1 LTKNVSHLL
10 IFAIRCPFHAFQQKK
25 SSDFSFF
32 SMLGIHQKGWGKTAM
47 NAVTI
52 VIGSICI
59 LLIAYRLYGTFI
71 AAKVLK
77 LDDSNPTPAHELEDG
92 KDYVPTNKWVTF
104 GHHFAAI
111 AAAGPLVGPILA
123 AQFGYLPSLL
133 WLLIGAVIG
142 GAVHD
147 IVVLFASMR
156 QDGKSLSEI
165 AKKELGPVAGFCA
178 GLAML
183 FIITITMAGLSLV
196 VLSALERNP
205 WGTFAVGI
213 TIPIAMAVGLY
224 HKKTGNLK
232 IATIVGFGLIM
243 AAIVWGPNIQ
253 GTALGNFLTFEKSTI
268 AILLPVYAFFA
279 AALPVWLLLAPRDYL
294 STFMKIGVF
303 AALIIGVF
311 YVNPAVQFPAFTEF
325 VNGGGPVIA
334 GPVWPF
340 ISITIACGA
349 ISGFHAFVGSG
360 TTPKMINRWS
370 DIKGVAFGAMLV
382 ECLVAIMALIA
393 AVSLMPGDYFAI
405 NSTPEKFATLG
416 METVHLDKL
425 SDEVGMDLEGRTGGA
440 VTLAVGM
447 TYIFTEIPI
456 FEQMASYFYQ
466 FVILFEAVFIL
477 TAIDSGTRVARYLIQ
492 DFGGAFFKPLKRMDS
507 VFATIFASALAC
519 FMWGYLLFSGDI
531 SSVWALFG
539 VSNQLMASIGLII
552 GATVVLKIA
561 DKRRYMLTCLI
572 PLAYLYVTVNVAG
585 YWMVKNVYWNAAS
598 SGFSVL
604 NGTLSIIMLV
614 LGFVILIASIQK
626 WRQLWK
632 YPQDILV
639 ERAAK
644 GMI

>member
-1 LTKNVSHLL
+1 
-10 IFAIRCPFHAFQQKK
+10 
-25 SSDFSFF
+25 
-32 SMLGIHQKGWGKTAM
+32 M
-47 NAVTI
+47 NAITI
-52 VIGSICI
+52 VIASICI
-59 LLIAYRLYGTFI
+59 LLIVYRLYGTFM

-77 LDDSNPTPAHELEDG
+77 LNDSKPTPAQKFEDG
-92 KDYVPTNKWVTF
+92 RDYVPTNKWVVF

-123 AQFGYLPSLL
+123 AQFGYLPGLI

-147 IVVLFASMR
+147 MVVLFASMR
-156 QDGKSLSEI
+156 RDGKSLSEV
-165 AKKELGPVAGFCA
+165 AKEELGPVAGFCT

-183 FIITITMAGLSLV
+183 FIITITMAGLSMV
-196 VLSALERNP
+196 VLGALERNP

-213 TIPIAMAVGLY
+213 TIPIAMGVGLY

-232 IATIVGFGLIM
+232 LATIVGFALIM
-243 AAIVWGPNIQ
+243 VAIILGPSIQ
-253 GTALGNFLTFEKSTI
+253 GTWFGDLLTLEKSTL
-268 AILLPVYAFFA
+268 ALILPIYAFFA

-311 YVNPAVQFPAFTEF
+311 IVNPEVQFPAFTEF
-325 VNGGGPVIA
+325 INGGGPVVA

-370 DIKGVAFGAMLV
+370 DVKGVAFGAMLV

-393 AVSLMPGDYFAI
+393 AVSLQPGDYFAI
-405 NSTPEKFATLG
+405 NSSPEKFATLG
-416 METVHLDKL
+416 METVHLDEL
-425 SDEVGMDLEGRTGGA
+425 SKEVGMDLEGRTGGA

-447 TYIFTEIPI
+447 TYIFAAVP
-456 FEQMASYFYQ
+456 FFAKLASYFYQ

-492 DFGGAFFKPLKRMDS
+492 DFLGDFIKPLKRTDS
-507 VFATIFASALAC
+507 LGANIFASALAC
-519 FMWGYLLFSGDI
+519 FVWGYLLFSGDI

-561 DKRRYMLTCLI
+561 EKRWYMLTCLV
-572 PLAYLYVTVNVAG
+572 PLAYLFVTVMVAG
-585 YWMVKNVYWNAAS
+585 YWMVKNVYFNAANP
-598 SGFSVL
+598 GYNVL
-604 NGTLSIIMLV
+604 NGILSIVMLILGIVIMV
-614 LGFVILIASIQK
+614 TSIAK
-626 WRQLWK
+626 WIKLWK
-632 YPQDILV
+632 IPQNVLV
-639 ERAAK
+639 EQSEKEVA
-644 GMI
+644 

>member
-1 LTKNVSHLL
+1 
-10 IFAIRCPFHAFQQKK
+10 
-25 SSDFSFF
+25 
-32 SMLGIHQKGWGKTAM
+32 M

-59 LLIAYRLYGTFI
+59 LMIAYRLYGTFI
-71 AAKVLK
+71 ALKVLK
-77 LDDSNPTPAHELEDG
+77 LDDSKPTPAHKLEDG
-92 KDYVPTNKWVTF
+92 KDYVPTNKWVAF

-147 IVVLFASMR
+147 AVVLFASMR
-156 QDGKSLSEI
+156 KDGKSLSEV
-165 AKKELGPVAGFCA
+165 AKEELGPVAGFCT

-183 FIITITMAGLSLV
+183 FIITITMAGLSMV
-196 VLSALERNP
+196 VLHALENNP

-213 TIPIAMAVGLY
+213 TIPIAMGVGLY

-232 IATIVGFGLIM
+232 GATIVGFGLIM
-243 AAIVWGPNIQ
+243 AAILLGPNIQ
-253 GTALGNFLTFEKSTI
+253 GTAFGDLLTLEASTL
-268 AILLPVYAFFA
+268 AIILPIYAFFA

-311 YVNPAVQFPAFTEF
+311 VVNPEIQFPAFTEF
-325 VNGGGPVIA
+325 INGGGPIVA

-360 TTPKMINRWS
+360 TTPKMLNRWS
-370 DIKGVAFGAMLV
+370 DIKSVGFGAMLV
-382 ECLVAIMALIA
+382 ECVVAIMALIA
-393 AVSLMPGDYFAI
+393 AVSLQPGDYFAI
-405 NSTPEKFATLG
+405 NSTPEVFQTLG
-416 METVHLDKL
+416 METVHLDEL
-425 SDEVGMDLEGRTGGA
+425 SEEIGINLEGRTGGA

-447 TYIFTEIPI
+447 TYIFTEIP
-456 FEQMASYFYQ
+456 FFDKLASFFFQ
-466 FVILFEAVFIL
+466 FVIMFEAVFIL

-492 DFGGAFFKPLKRMDS
+492 DFFGEFYKPLKRVDWLPGN
-507 VFATIFASALAC
+507 IFASALAC
-519 FMWGYLLFSGDI
+519 FIWGYLLYSGDI
-531 SSVWALFG
+531 GSIWALFG

-561 DKRRYMLTCLI
+561 DKRWYMWTCLV

-585 YWMVKNVYWNAAS
+585 YWMVKNVYLNPESA
-598 SGFSVL
+598 GFSIL
-604 NGTLSIIMLV
+604 NGILSITMLI
-614 LGFVILIASIQK
+614 LGLIILVAALKK
-626 WRQLWK
+626 WRELWK
-632 YPQDILV
+632 IPQAELLK
-639 ERAAK
+639 RSA
-644 GMI
+644 

>member
-1 LTKNVSHLL
+1 
-10 IFAIRCPFHAFQQKK
+10 
-25 SSDFSFF
+25 
-32 SMLGIHQKGWGKTAM
+32 M

-59 LLIAYRLYGTFI
+59 LLIAYRLYGTFM

-77 LDDSNPTPAHELEDG
+77 LDDSKPTPAHELEDG

-123 AQFGYLPSLL
+123 AQFGYLPGLL

-147 IVVLFASMR
+147 MVVLFASMR

-232 IATIVGFGLIM
+232 VATIVGFGLIM
-243 AAIVWGPNIQ
+243 AAIIWGPNIQ
-253 GTALGNFLTFEKSTI
+253 GTAFGDFLTLEKSTI
-268 AILLPVYAFFA
+268 ALALPIYAFFA

-311 YVNPAVQFPAFTEF
+311 YVNPAVQFPALTEF
-325 VNGGGPVIA
+325 INGGGPIIA

-340 ISITIACGA
+340 VSITIACGA

-405 NSTPEKFATLG
+405 NSTPEKYATLG

-425 SDEVGMDLEGRTGGA
+425 SEEIGMDLEGRTGGA

-456 FEQMASYFYQ
+456 FEKMASYFYQ

-492 DFGGAFFKPLKRMDS
+492 DFGGTFFKPLKRTDS
-507 VFATIFASALAC
+507 LWANIFASALAC
-519 FMWGYLLFSGDI
+519 FLWGYLLYSGDI

-552 GATVVLKIA
+552 GATIVLKIA
-561 DKRRYMLTCLI
+561 DKRWYILTCLI
-572 PLAYLYVTVNVAG
+572 PLSYLYVTVNVAG
-585 YWMVKNVYWNAAS
+585 YWMVKNVYWNS
-598 SGFSVL
+598 DNPGFSFL
-604 NGTLSIIMLV
+604 NGTLSVIMLV
-614 LGFVILIASIQK
+614 LGFIILVTSIRK
-626 WRQLWK
+626 WVELWK
-632 YPQDILV
+632 IPQKKLV
-639 ERAAK
+639 ELAEK
-644 GMI
+644 GAV

>member
-1 LTKNVSHLL
+1 
-10 IFAIRCPFHAFQQKK
+10 
-25 SSDFSFF
+25 
-32 SMLGIHQKGWGKTAM
+32 M

-59 LLIAYRLYGTFI
+59 LMIAYRLYGTFM

-77 LDDSNPTPAHELEDG
+77 LDDSKPTPAHELEDG

-123 AQFGYLPSLL
+123 AQFGYLPGLL

-147 IVVLFASMR
+147 MVVLFASMR
-156 QDGKSLSEI
+156 KKGKSLSEV
-165 AKKELGPVAGFCA
+165 AKEELGPVAGFCT

-196 VLSALERNP
+196 VLNALQNNP

-213 TIPIAMAVGLY
+213 TIPIAMGVGLY

-232 IATIVGFGLIM
+232 VATTVGFALIM
-243 AAIVWGPNIQ
+243 AAIVFGPNIE
-253 GTALGNFLTFEKSTI
+253 GTALGDLLTMEASTI
-268 AILLPVYAFFA
+268 AIILPIYAFFA

-325 VNGGGPVIA
+325 INGGGPIIA

-393 AVSLMPGDYFAI
+393 AISLQPGDYFAI

-416 METVHLDKL
+416 VETVHLDQL
-425 SDEVGMDLEGRTGGA
+425 SNDIGMDLEGRTGGA

-456 FEQMASYFYQ
+456 FSTLSSYFFQ

-477 TAIDSGTRVARYLIQ
+477 TAIDAGTRVARYLIQ
-492 DFGGAFFKPLKRMDS
+492 DFLGDFIKPLKSTDS
-507 VFATIFASALAC
+507 LSANIIASALAC
-519 FMWGYLLFSGDI
+519 FMWGYLLYSGDI

-552 GATVVLKIA
+552 GATVILKIA
-561 DKRRYMLTCLI
+561 DKRWYMLTCLV
-572 PLAYLYVTVNVAG
+572 PLAYLFVTVNVAG
-585 YWMVKNVYWNAAS
+585 YWMIKNVYWNAANP
-598 SGFSVL
+598 GFNLL
-604 NGTLSIIMLV
+604 NGTLSVIMLI
-614 LGFVILIASIQK
+614 LGIIILIASIRK
-626 WRQLWK
+626 WIQLCK
-632 YPQDILV
+632 IPQDVLV
-639 ERAAK
+639 ERAKTEA
-644 GMI
+644 I